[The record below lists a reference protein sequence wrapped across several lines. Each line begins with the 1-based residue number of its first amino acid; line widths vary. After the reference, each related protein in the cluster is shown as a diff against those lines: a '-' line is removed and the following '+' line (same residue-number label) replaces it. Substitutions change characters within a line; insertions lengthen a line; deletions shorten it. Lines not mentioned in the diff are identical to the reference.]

1 MYIYNALFG
10 APSAYMIHT
19 DLNTVFFTHVDH
31 SPTDAMY
38 VKYHLK
44 DTLARART
52 HTHWH
57 LL

>member
-52 HTHWH
+52 HTH
-57 LL
+57 